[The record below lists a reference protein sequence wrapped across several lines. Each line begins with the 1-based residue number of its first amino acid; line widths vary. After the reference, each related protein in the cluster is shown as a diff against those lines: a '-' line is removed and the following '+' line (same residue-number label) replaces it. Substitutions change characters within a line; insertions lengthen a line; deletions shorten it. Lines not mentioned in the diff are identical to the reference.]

1 MLGLMQQRP
10 LLLSSLIEYAE
21 RYHGATEIVSR
32 MLDGSIHR
40 SNYREVGARSRRLAG
55 ALRRLGVGHGDR
67 VATLAWNSF
76 RHLELYFG
84 VTGAGSVLHTVNPRL
99 FPEQIQYIIDH
110 AEGGYVFFDLSFS
123 ALVEE
128 LAPRL
133 PHVRGYVALCERSEM
148 PAVNVPNLLCY
159 EDLLVGESEEYEWPA
174 FDENSASTLCYTSGT
189 TGNPK
194 GVLYSHRS
202 QMLHTFVAMAPDVM
216 AVSARD
222 SIMLIVPLFH
232 ANAWGL
238 PFAAAAT
245 GAKLVLP
252 GMRLDPES
260 IYTLMRDEAC
270 TFAGGIPTIW
280 LNLFTWIEQNGER
293 LNLGD
298 IKLTRVLSGGTA
310 VPRSTIEKFQTLFG
324 AYLLHA
330 WGMTETSPI
339 ATMGSLLPK
348 HAGYDL
354 QSRFDVQAL
363 QGRSIIGCEVRLVD
377 DAGAELPRDGQ
388 TVGELQVRGP
398 WVISGYFKGEGGHV
412 VDQDGWFRTGDV
424 AAITPDG
431 YVQITDRAKDV
442 VKSGGEWIGSIEIEN
457 LAVAHPAVH
466 EAAVI
471 AARHPKWQER
481 PLLLIHPKPGA
492 AVTKD
497 EMLEFLSG
505 KIVKWWMPDDVVIVS
520 ELPHTATGKLLK
532 TKLRQDYGGWL
543 ERNAADAGT
552 HA

>member
-21 RYHGATEIVSR
+21 RYHGETEIVSR
-32 MLDGSIHR
+32 LLDGTIHR
-40 SNYREVGARSRRLAG
+40 SNYRQIGARARRLAG
-55 ALRRLGVGHGDR
+55 ALQRLGVGYGDR

-99 FPEQIQYIIDH
+99 FPEQIHYIIDH
-110 AEGGYVFFDLSFS
+110 AEGRYVFFDLSFVE
-123 ALVEE
+123 LVEE

-133 PHVRGYVALCERSEM
+133 PHVRGYVALCERAEL
-148 PAVNVPNLLCY
+148 PTVKVPKLLCY
-159 EDLLVGESEEYEWPA
+159 EDLLAAESEGYEWPE

-252 GMRLDPES
+252 GMRLDSES
-260 IYTLMRDEAC
+260 VYTLMRDEAC
-270 TFAGGIPTIW
+270 TFAAAIPTIW
-280 LNLFTWIEQNGER
+280 LNLFTWIEQNRDR
-293 LNLGD
+293 LNLSD

-310 VPRSTIEKFQTLFG
+310 VPRSSIEKFQSLFG

-339 ATMGSLLPK
+339 ATVGSLLPK

-354 QSRFDVQAL
+354 QARYDVQAL

-377 DAGAELPRDGQ
+377 DAGKELPHDGE

-398 WVISGYFKGEGGHV
+398 WVISGYFKGEGGQV
-412 VDQDGWFRTGDV
+412 LDQDGWFRTGDV

-481 PLLLIHPKPGA
+481 PLLLIHLKPGA
-492 AVTKD
+492 AVTKE

-505 KIVKWWMPDDVVIVS
+505 KIVKWWIPDDVVIV
-520 ELPHTATGKLLK
+520 EALPHTATGKLLK
-532 TKLRQDYGGWL
+532 TKLRQDYGDWL
-543 ERNAADAGT
+543 ERHATDAR
-552 HA
+552 AQA

>member
-1 MLGLMQQRP
+1 
-10 LLLSSLIEYAE
+10 
-21 RYHGATEIVSR
+21 
-32 MLDGSIHR
+32 
-40 SNYREVGARSRRLAG
+40 
-55 ALRRLGVGHGDR
+55 
-67 VATLAWNSF
+67 
-76 RHLELYFG
+76 
-84 VTGAGSVLHTVNPRL
+84 
-99 FPEQIQYIIDH
+99 
-110 AEGGYVFFDLSFS
+110 VFFDLSFS
-123 ALVEE
+123 GLVEE

-159 EDLLVGESEEYEWPA
+159 EDLLAAESEEYDWPE

-202 QMLHTFVAMAPDVM
+202 QMLHTFVSMAPDLM

-260 IYTLMRDEAC
+260 IYTLMRDEGC
-270 TFAGGIPTIW
+270 TLAGGIPTIW
-280 LNLFTWIEQNGER
+280 LNLFTWIEQNSDR
-293 LNLGD
+293 LNLSD

-324 AYLLHA
+324 TYLLHA

-354 QSRFDVQAL
+354 QARYDVQAL
-363 QGRSIIGCEVRLVD
+363 QGRSVIGCEVRLVD
-377 DAGAELPRDGQ
+377 DAGSELPRDGQ

-398 WVISGYFKGEGGHV
+398 WVISGYFKGEGGQV

-492 AVTKD
+492 SVTKD

-532 TKLRQDYGGWL
+532 TKLRQDYGDWL
-543 ERNAADAGT
+543 ERNAADAGIQ
-552 HA
+552 A